1 MTTSQAQVANERK
14 LQNQD
19 HKPKSEDQNHRGSSN
34 GNSKNNKNVGNKR
47 QRKSE
52 KNGNNSRPQRNN
64 KATQRRN
71 AQDQHRTSAY
81 QLAVLPESA
90 KYFAEEEFNTP
101 LRVGVALQI
110 HTNDIKSW
118 LNERYHRFANFYGYG
133 VGGLVRAGVGSQ
145 VRRYDEYINR
155 VLMQSEF
162 ILNNTLAITQPII
175 DEYLEQFSCETL
187 GGNKEVREIYF
198 SNHFHLRYLRILE
211 QLDLLLTHIN
221 FLCLVGHIDTPAKLS
236 MYHQWARLPRKIEQK
251 LIMLNKGI
259 EEEFKCKL
267 TGKGRTE
274 GLVLPEDKLRNFVD
288 NFAEKYASV
297 TNRHFELSIVTPTQN
312 QIDNKKI
319 DHLSYQFYMEYTKQ
333 NEESNSKDQSGQ
345 GENKSFAVSAINSR
359 LKDL

>member
-1 MTTSQAQVANERK
+1 MTSQAQVTNERK
-14 LQNQD
+14 LQNKD
-19 HKPKSEDQNHRGSSN
+19 HKLNSEVQNNNASPKEKP
-34 GNSKNNKNVGNKR
+34 KNNNVGNKQ
-47 QRKSE
+47 QRNPE
-52 KNGNNSRPQRNN
+52 KNGNKSRQQKNN
-64 KATQRRN
+64 QAPQRRN

-90 KYFAEEEFNTP
+90 KYFSEKEFNTP

-118 LNERYHRFANFYGYG
+118 FNERYHRFANFYGYG

-145 VRRYDEYINR
+145 VRRYDAYINR
-155 VLMQSEF
+155 VLLQSEF
-162 ILNNTLAITQPII
+162 ILSNTLEITQPII

-187 GGNKEVREIYF
+187 GGQKEVREIYF

-267 TGKGRTE
+267 TGRGRTE
-274 GLVLPEDKLRNFVD
+274 GLVLPEEKLRNFVD
-288 NFAEKYASV
+288 NFADKYASV
-297 TNRHFELSIVTPTQN
+297 TNRHFELSIVTATQN

-333 NEESNSKDQSGQ
+333 NEESNSKGQSEQ
-345 GENKSFAVSAINSR
+345 GEGKSFAVSAINSR